1 MLTHEVS
8 TRGGDHEFMRL
19 IQEGCLDLWLEDPS
33 CMERLAPIHLFP
45 SRPDCDRS
53 GIFAIDDPCPGSWT
67 RRLLRLTAFLR
78 RRKETT
84 QESLKLMEVH
94 RGSLGRSCKS
104 PFKHLLKVISIDP
117 RQLSL
122 HGSSY
127 SSTTKHM
134 VATSHMKHPV

>member
-1 MLTHEVS
+1 MKSRRMEEIMNSCALSRKGVLTSGLKTPAAWSVLLPS
-8 TRGGDHEFMRL
+8 T
-19 IQEGCLDLWLEDPS
+19 S
-33 CMERLAPIHLFP
+33 FP
-45 SRPDCDRS
+45 SRPDRDRS
-53 GIFAIDDPCPGSWT
+53 GFVAVDGPCPGSWT
-67 RRLLRLTAFLR
+67 RRLLLLTSFLGWP
-78 RRKETT
+78 KETT
-84 QESLKLMEVH
+84 QEALKLMEVH

-134 VATSHMKHPV
+134 VAYRTPHPI